1 MIVKLTKGELK
12 IIQKMANEI
21 WPICFKEM
29 ISESQI
35 TYMLHWMYNLKTLED
50 NFQKGHQFI
59 VFKKDN
65 LYIGFAS
72 FELRKYNNSVRL
84 HKLYV
89 DPSNQNKGTGRVLL
103 NFVINEGRNAQI
115 SKLDL
120 FVNRSNPAVLFYK
133 KLGFKSIGSVDL
145 EIGNGFYMNDYRME
159 VEI

>member
-65 LYIGFAS
+65 LYLGFAS
-72 FELRKYNNSVRL
+72 F
-84 HKLYV
+84 
-89 DPSNQNKGTGRVLL
+89 
-103 NFVINEGRNAQI
+103 
-115 SKLDL
+115 
-120 FVNRSNPAVLFYK
+120 
-133 KLGFKSIGSVDL
+133 
-145 EIGNGFYMNDYRME
+145 
-159 VEI
+159 

>member
-59 VFKKDN
+59 VFKKTIYTSD
-65 LYIGFAS
+65 L
-72 FELRKYNNSVRL
+72 LR
-84 HKLYV
+84 
-89 DPSNQNKGTGRVLL
+89 L
-103 NFVINEGRNAQI
+103 N
-115 SKLDL
+115 
-120 FVNRSNPAVLFYK
+120 
-133 KLGFKSIGSVDL
+133 
-145 EIGNGFYMNDYRME
+145 
-159 VEI
+159 

>member
-12 IIQKMANEI
+12 IIQNMANEI

-35 TYMLHWMYNLKTLED
+35 TYMLNWMYNLKTLGD

-59 VFKKDN
+59 VYKKGSKH
-65 LYIGFAS
+65 LGFAS
-72 FELRKYNNSVRL
+72 FELRKSTNTVRL

-89 DPSNQNKGTGRVLL
+89 DPSHHHKGTGQILL
-103 NFVINEGRNAQI
+103 EFVINEGRNVKI

-120 FVNRSNPAVLFYK
+120 FVNRTNPAVNFYQ
-133 KLGFKSIGSVDL
+133 KLGFKSIESVDL
-145 EIGNGFYMNDYRME
+145 EIGNGFFMNDYRME